1 MKYIRYEVLKRRV
14 SPNAL
19 MGITVDDK
27 GKEKAH
33 FFLTVYLPKVEADIE
48 VEKIKNFYNG
58 TLQLR

>member
-1 MKYIRYEVLKRRV
+1 MKYIRYEILKRRY
-14 SPNAL
+14 STNSL

-33 FFLTVYLPKVEADIE
+33 FFLTVYLPKAEGDIE

-58 TLQLR
+58 NNK